1 MEAHAHLDDPG
12 SSEWEGGAKAA
23 AAGGITTLID
33 MPLNSDPS
41 TVSPETLKLKIEAA
55 KKRTHVDVGKH
66 YLLSTLA
73 TFVDYREKRAP
84 KSLFVCFWEILEFL
98 QFWQFYQKSGEPR
111 EVLSE
116 KGITGTH
123 SLEDRLKTLIDS
135 KKVGSLDELKCGF
148 SSKVVKTLRG
158 EDVSFGS
165 CDILSDE

>member
-1 MEAHAHLDDPG
+1 
-12 SSEWEGGAKAA
+12 
-23 AAGGITTLID
+23 

-55 KKRTHVDVGKH
+55 KKRTHVNVGKH

-84 KSLFVCFWEILEFL
+84 KSLFVCFWEG
-98 QFWQFYQKSGEPR
+98 GEPR

-135 KKVGSLDELKCGF
+135 KKVM
-148 SSKVVKTLRG
+148 
-158 EDVSFGS
+158 
-165 CDILSDE
+165 LSMKGWFTG

>member
-1 MEAHAHLDDPG
+1 MAETPPLVVKEEYWHAHLDDPG

-41 TVSPETLKLKIEAA
+41 TVSPETLKLK
-55 KKRTHVDVGKH
+55 
-66 YLLSTLA
+66 
-73 TFVDYREKRAP
+73 
-84 KSLFVCFWEILEFL
+84 
-98 QFWQFYQKSGEPR
+98 SGEPR

-135 KKVGSLDELKCGF
+135 KKKFHV
-148 SSKVVKTLRG
+148 
-158 EDVSFGS
+158 
-165 CDILSDE
+165 ILC

>member
-1 MEAHAHLDDPG
+1 MTRIRHAHLDDPG

-41 TVSPETLKLKIEAA
+41 TVSPETLKLK
-55 KKRTHVDVGKH
+55 
-66 YLLSTLA
+66 
-73 TFVDYREKRAP
+73 
-84 KSLFVCFWEILEFL
+84 
-98 QFWQFYQKSGEPR
+98 SGEPR

-135 KKVGSLDELKCGF
+135 KKVM
-148 SSKVVKTLRG
+148 
-158 EDVSFGS
+158 
-165 CDILSDE
+165 LSMKGWFTG

>member
-1 MEAHAHLDDPG
+1 HLLFFFLFSRHAHLDDPG

-41 TVSPETLKLKIEAA
+41 TVSPETLKLK
-55 KKRTHVDVGKH
+55 
-66 YLLSTLA
+66 
-73 TFVDYREKRAP
+73 
-84 KSLFVCFWEILEFL
+84 FL

-135 KKVGSLDELKCGF
+135 KKVM
-148 SSKVVKTLRG
+148 
-158 EDVSFGS
+158 
-165 CDILSDE
+165 LSMKGWFTG

>member
-1 MEAHAHLDDPG
+1 MLILNHQHRLDSVQHAHLDDPG

-84 KSLFVCFWEILEFL
+84 KSLFVCFWE
-98 QFWQFYQKSGEPR
+98 SGEPR

-135 KKVGSLDELKCGF
+135 KKVM
-148 SSKVVKTLRG
+148 
-158 EDVSFGS
+158 
-165 CDILSDE
+165 LSMKGWFTG